1 MVLQPAAANDAS
13 TACADAR
20 ADSQVA
26 IGDPRR
32 GGRGGFLEL
41 PDLHT
46 VPAGM
51 DVHVAGFERGD
62 LGPAGG
68 EEKIAR
74 LGLAQAG
81 HRRSALVIGDRGEEV
96 LHDRLGDVDVGDAL
110 QPAPG
115 GVAVDLEHHEPA
127 VGRAR

>member
-1 MVLQPAAANDAS
+1 M
-13 TACADAR
+13 ADTG

-41 PDLHT
+41 ADLHT
-46 VPAGM
+46 VPAGV

-62 LGPAGG
+62 LGAAGG

-81 HRRSALVIGDRGEEV
+81 HRRTRW
-96 LHDRLGDVDVGDAL
+96 
-110 QPAPG
+110 
-115 GVAVDLEHHEPA
+115 
-127 VGRAR
+127 